1 MTSPVDHL
9 NALPPI
15 PRRTPQPRRRTGRY
29 LLVLITLLMIANA
42 VIGERG
48 LVALFKTSQEHTQ
61 LRQTIA
67 TLHDENKRLNEYVE
81 ALTAEPRLLEN
92 EARQELG
99 MIKPGEQ
106 VFLIQTISEAPVQPP
121 QESLVR
127 ASRPL
132 RQTNIDI
139 ETMGQ

>member
-9 NALPPI
+9 NKLPPI
-15 PRRTPQPRRRTGRY
+15 PRRTPQPRVRTGRY
-29 LLVLITLLMIANA
+29 LLALVTLLMIANA

-48 LVALFKTSQEHTQ
+48 LVALFKTSQEHSQ
-61 LRQTIA
+61 LRQAIE
-67 TLHDENKRLNEYVE
+67 TLHDENRRLNEYVE

-99 MIKPGEQ
+99 MIKAGEQ
-106 VFLIQTISEAPVQPP
+106 VFLIQTISETPVQPT
-121 QESLVR
+121 QESLAR
-127 ASRPL
+127 TSGSLP
-132 RQTNIDI
+132 QTRTDT

>member
-1 MTSPVDHL
+1 
-9 NALPPI
+9 
-15 PRRTPQPRRRTGRY
+15 
-29 LLVLITLLMIANA
+29 MIANA